1 MMPIV
6 YLVRVDR
13 HTNPQATDRG
23 TDALGGALAPG
34 IAGHGGQPPTHGQTA
49 AANTGQVNF
58 MRTVRTIDKQFVT
71 EDSLL
76 QRLRRDVRLLLRIAR
91 MILDYFTIGAR
102 TRRLYWAKQARSEIF
117 WVDEEL

>member
-1 MMPIV
+1 
-6 YLVRVDR
+6 
-13 HTNPQATDRG
+13 
-23 TDALGGALAPG
+23 
-34 IAGHGGQPPTHGQTA
+34 
-49 AANTGQVNF
+49 
-58 MRTVRTIDKQFVT
+58 MRTVRTIDKQFVSK
-71 EDSLL
+71 DSLP